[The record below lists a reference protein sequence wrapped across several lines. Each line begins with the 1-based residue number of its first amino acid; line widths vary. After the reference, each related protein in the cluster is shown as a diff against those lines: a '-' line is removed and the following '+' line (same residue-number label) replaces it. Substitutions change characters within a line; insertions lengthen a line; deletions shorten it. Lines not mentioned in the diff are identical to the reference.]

1 MKTDASRLS
10 PNPVLAQL
18 GYPPDA
24 RLVIF
29 HADDVGMCHGSNRA
43 FIDLQAA
50 GVVQCGS
57 IMAPCPWAP
66 EILDY
71 CAAHPEID
79 VGVHLTLNSEWPGYR
94 WGPVST
100 RAVES
105 GLIDARGHFWP
116 QVAQMQATMRASAA
130 LAELRAQIELVR
142 AAGID
147 FTHLD
152 THMGAALTPALFP
165 AYVELG
171 FEYNVPVLVLRQLD
185 DYVRALGF
193 TQASDAEWSAFV
205 AELEARGMP
214 LIDHF
219 RVTPGYGPGED
230 EGGRA
235 DLYAATLRALPPG
248 ITYFSL
254 HPNASGDIEIIAPE
268 RAHWRTFEHDYFRS
282 PQLLALLQREQIQPI
297 GYRALCTLMRT
308 ARRNRRQL

>member
-1 MKTDASRLS
+1 MKTDALRVSS
-10 PNPVLAQL
+10 NPVLARL

-50 GVVQCGS
+50 GIVQCGS
-57 IMAPCPWAP
+57 IMTPCPWAP
-66 EILDY
+66 EMLDD
-71 CAAHPEID
+71 CAAHPELD
-79 VGVHLTLNSEWPGYR
+79 VGVHLTLTSEWPGYR

-105 GLIDARGHFWP
+105 GLVDARGHFWSQTA
-116 QVAQMQATMRASAA
+116 QVEAA
-130 LAELRAQIELVR
+130 LQPAAAVAELRAQIEMVR

-152 THMGAALTPALFP
+152 THMGVALLPALFP

-171 FEYNVPVLVLRQLD
+171 FAYNVPVLVLRQLD
-185 DYVRALGF
+185 NYVRSLGF
-193 TQASDAEWSAFV
+193 TQASDAEWAAFV
-205 AELEARGMP
+205 ADLEARGMP
-214 LIDHF
+214 LVDHF
-219 RVTPGYGPGED
+219 RITPGYGPGED

-235 DLYAATLRALPPG
+235 ELYEATLRALSPG
-248 ITYFSL
+248 VTYFSL
-254 HPNASGDIEIIAPE
+254 HPNAPGDIETIAPD

-282 PQLLALLQREQIQPI
+282 ARLQDFLRREGIIPI
-297 GYRALCTLMRT
+297 GYRALCMLMR
-308 ARRNRRQL
+308 AHV

>member
-1 MKTDASRLS
+1 MKKNVWSVT

-43 FIDLQAA
+43 CIDLQAA
-50 GVVQCGS
+50 GIVQCGS

-71 CAAHPEID
+71 SAAHLTLD
-79 VGVHLTLNSEWPGYR
+79 VGVHLTLTSEWPGYR
-94 WGPVST
+94 WGPLST

-105 GLIDARGHFWP
+105 GLLDARGYFWP
-116 QVAQMQATMRASAA
+116 QVVQVQATMQIEAA
-130 LAELRAQIELVR
+130 LTEFRAQIELVR
-142 AAGID
+142 SAGID

-152 THMGAALTPALFP
+152 THMGAALLPALFP

-185 DYVRALGF
+185 AYVRSLGF
-193 TQASDAEWSAFV
+193 TQASDDEWAAFV
-205 AELEARGMP
+205 AGLEVRGMP
-214 LIDHF
+214 LVDHF
-219 RVTPGYGPGED
+219 RITPGYGPGED
-230 EGGRA
+230 DGGRA
-235 DLYAATLRALPPG
+235 ELYEATLRDLPSG

-254 HPNASGDIEIIAPE
+254 HPNASGDIEMIAPD
-268 RAHWRTFEHDYFRS
+268 RAHWRTFEHAYFRS
-282 PQLLALLQREQIQPI
+282 PRLKDFLQREGIVPI
-297 GYRALCTLMRT
+297 GYRALCLLMR
-308 ARRNRRQL
+308 RNAYSVA